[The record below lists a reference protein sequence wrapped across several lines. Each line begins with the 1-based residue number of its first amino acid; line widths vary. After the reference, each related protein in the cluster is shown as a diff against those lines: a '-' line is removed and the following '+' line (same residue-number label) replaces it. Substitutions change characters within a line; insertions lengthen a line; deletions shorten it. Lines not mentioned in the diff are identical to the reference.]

1 MMNFFK
7 KTMVVFGLIIAT
19 SIIAAIAPNIGVWVG
34 VILLAVPLFA
44 IFKPLPRVGLNHRG
58 FSFLVAV
65 LVGFPATMLS
75 VGLLSSLDT
84 VRLAELKEN
93 DPVAY
98 LSELRVS
105 DDGEWLAE
113 LAEMDP
119 EQHAAELASI
129 AEEKEQREAEEQ
141 AAASARR
148 AESEARR
155 AEEAKARVTAHV
167 EQLERELAS
176 MPSVSATKYTGSVE
190 DINTALI
197 IIGAWSLLY
206 EEGASLPLDA
216 DGENKRQRFRE
227 LLVRKQIAMFPALRD
242 AYGPA
247 MRKQLWEADGSA
259 RTIGTGYRTVEFV
272 SATFARNANIKQIH
286 TEIYENLMMLRFT
299 RAQYKWI
306 RQASEFSYYTLK
318 SPRDSEIVSWSSNGR
333 FRLIN

>member
-7 KTMVVFGLIIAT
+7 KTMIVFGLFIAT
-19 SIIAAIAPNIGVWVG
+19 SIIAAIAPEIGVWVG
-34 VILLAVPLFA
+34 VALLTVPLFA
-44 IFKPLPRVGLNHRG
+44 IFKPLPSVGLNRRG
-58 FSFLVAV
+58 FSLAIAV

-75 VGLLSSLDT
+75 VGLVSTLDT
-84 VRLAELKEN
+84 ERLAELKKN

-98 LSELRVS
+98 LSELRTS
-105 DDGEWLAE
+105 DEGEWLAE
-113 LAEMDP
+113 LAVIDP
-119 EQHAAELASI
+119 EQHAAELVSI
-129 AEEKEQREAEEQ
+129 AEEKDQREAEEQ
-141 AAASARR
+141 AAADARR
-148 AESEARR
+148 AEAEARR
-155 AEEAKARVTAHV
+155 AEEATAHV

-176 MPSVSATKYTGSVE
+176 MPSLSATKYTGSVE
-190 DINTALI
+190 SINTALI

-227 LLVRKQIAMFPALRD
+227 LLIRKQTGMFPALRD

-247 MRKQLWEADGSA
+247 MRQQLWEADGSA
-259 RTIGTGYRTVEFV
+259 RTIGSGYRTVEFV

-286 TEIYENLMMLRFT
+286 TEMYENLMMLRFT

-318 SPRDSEIVSWSSNGR
+318 PPRDSDIVSWSSNGR